1 MSIYDPNYTNYDHS
15 YTNYD
20 HSYDKYAPKEPK
32 NNGEI
37 TYPIKRVMRDT
48 SDTDSV
54 KATKVAVD
62 RYTLKE
68 KIWEKHTS
76 IKDYEHKRMNGSKK
90 IEKPMSSNP
99 IKKKTDISYDKLSRF
114 NSLASKRVTKTMK
127 SISLIGNLSNTYA
140 YDYSD
145 SDINKI
151 NEALDNAIVE
161 LKMKF
166 NASNKITEFEL

>member
-1 MSIYDPNYTNYDHS
+1 MSKALVI
-15 YTNYD
+15 
-20 HSYDKYAPKEPK
+20 
-32 NNGEI
+32 
-37 TYPIKRVMRDT
+37 IKSMGIGDL
-48 SDTDSV
+48 
-54 KATKVAVD
+54 AILIA
-62 RYTLKE
+62 
-68 KIWEKHTS
+68 S
-76 IKDYEHKRMNGSKK
+76 IHAISKK
-90 IEKPMSSNP
+90 IDKPMPSDP
-99 IKKKTDISYDKLSRF
+99 IKKKADISYNKISRF
-114 NSLASKRVTKTMK
+114 NSLASKRVTETMK